1 MNQITEY
8 ILCKLEIH
16 KKMKPNKAREWKET
30 YVFMKSPYSKFTISC
45 DLIS

>member
-16 KKMKPNKAREWKET
+16 KKNET
-30 YVFMKSPYSKFTISC
+30 EQSEGVKGKYVFMKSPYSKFTISC